1 MRGRPEKK
9 LIAIA
14 ILNPTENVMHI
25 PEILAWSWTGHG
37 ALTSAAVTAAIAQ
50 FVTLGKSFLE
60 KRFVEI
66 YKVWQGPPG
75 KTSAKD
81 CLQEMMAILPE
92 VVQKEDIHPA
102 NIPVIGEF
110 LNPTTGQ
117 VRHFMRSSASVSS
130 LEAYNASKAYIIQH
144 LTGAWSKYREAVN
157 FQDKWYDVLNSSSS
171 IFWEGNYELGKALH
185 TIEDSYAPGHVTRKP
200 GSGFIVQ
207 VNIWDDENKNPDPAR
222 DWPGHEALDN
232 PNHEKSR
239 EFFVKA
245 KEASAALIICVL
257 ANLDQDE
264 PAFTKAVK
272 DSIEKY
278 FHLGLAFEN
287 DPSDLL
293 QKSDTLPA

>member
-1 MRGRPEKK
+1 
-9 LIAIA
+9 
-14 ILNPTENVMHI
+14 MHI

-92 VVQKEDIHPA
+92 VVQNEDIHPA

-207 VNIWDDENKNPDPAR
+207 VNIWDNENKNPDPAR

-245 KEASAALIICVL
+245 KEASAALIVSVL

-272 DSIEKY
+272 DSIEKH

>member
-1 MRGRPEKK
+1 
-9 LIAIA
+9 
-14 ILNPTENVMHI
+14 MHI

-37 ALTSAAVTAAIAQ
+37 TLTTAAVSMAITQ

-66 YKVWQGPPG
+66 YKVWKGPPG
-75 KTSAKD
+75 KPAAQD
-81 CLQEMMAILPE
+81 CLQEMMAILPD

-102 NIPVIGEF
+102 NAPWGIGEKI
-110 LNPTTGQ
+110 NPTTGQ
-117 VRHFMRSSASVSS
+117 VRHFMRSSAGVSS
-130 LEAYNASKAYIIQH
+130 AEAYNASKAYIIQH

-157 FQDKWYDVLNSSSS
+157 YQDKWYDIATSSSL
-171 IFWEGNYELGKALH
+171 IFWDGNYELGKALH

-200 GSGFIVQ
+200 GSGYIVQ

-232 PNHEKSR
+232 PSNAKSS
-239 EFFVKA
+239 EFFKKA
-245 KEASAALIICVL
+245 KEASSTLIVCVL
-257 ANLDQDE
+257 SNLDQTDA
-264 PAFTKAVK
+264 AFAK
-272 DSIEKY
+272 DLRDTVEKY

-287 DPSDLL
+287 DPSDLM

>member
-1 MRGRPEKK
+1 
-9 LIAIA
+9 
-14 ILNPTENVMHI
+14 MHI

-66 YKVWQGPPG
+66 YKIWQGPPG
-75 KTSAKD
+75 KTSPQD
-81 CLQEMMAILPE
+81 CLREMMAILPE
-92 VVQKEDIHPA
+92 VVQEEDIHPA
-102 NIPVIGEF
+102 NIPVIGEL

-144 LTGAWSKYREAVN
+144 LTSAWRKYREAVYY
-157 FQDKWYDVLNSSSS
+157 QDKWYDVLNSSSS

-200 GSGFIVQ
+200 GSGFIVR
-207 VNIWDDENKNPDPAR
+207 VNIWDDENKNPDPAK

-245 KEASAALIICVL
+245 KEASASLIVCVL
-257 ANLDQDE
+257 QNLDQAE
-264 PAFTKAVK
+264 PAFTKDVK
-272 DSIEKY
+272 DSVETY

-287 DPSDLL
+287 DPSDLM
-293 QKSDTLPA
+293 QQSDTLPA